1 MSYLRNAALAV
12 LAVLALVFI
21 APAAQAENTVVKSGD
36 FTAVLVAPNQSVGGT
51 AFCASLIMCTF
62 TRVPPLM
69 DGDNAQAILMTV
81 ADDGTIVHLRIDVY
95 AAARCEPRGT
105 PDAQAE
111 GDLTLTTAGTWIIYN
126 NFAVPAGLTF
136 SQQWSVQNSTTAT
149 DCGTTVCVNSVGGT
163 APGDCDA
170 T

>member
-1 MSYLRNAALAV
+1 MFYLRNVALAV
-12 LAVLALVFI
+12 LAIVFV
-21 APAAQAENTVVKSGD
+21 ASTAQAGSEVVKSGN
-36 FTAVLVAPNQSVGGT
+36 FTAVLVAPNQSIAGGA
-51 AFCASLIMCTF
+51 AFCSSLTMCTF

-69 DGDNAQAILMTV
+69 DGDNAQAIVMTV
-81 ADDGTIVHLRIDVY
+81 ADDNTTVHVRIDLY

-111 GDLTLTTAGTWIIYN
+111 GDVPLATAGTWIIYN
-126 NFAVPAGLTF
+126 NFSLTTGLTF
-136 SQQWSVQNSTTAT
+136 SQQWSVQNATTAT
-149 DCGTTVCVNSVGGT
+149 DCGTTVCVNSVAGT

>member
-1 MSYLRNAALAV
+1 MTYLRNVAFAA
-12 LAVLALVFI
+12 LALVFM
-21 APAAQAENTVVKSGD
+21 APVAQAENTVVQSGD
-36 FTAVLVAPNQSVGGT
+36 FTAVLVAPNQSVQGGA
-51 AFCASLIMCTF
+51 AFCSSLILCTF

-69 DGDNAQAILMTV
+69 NGDNAQGILMTV
-81 ADDGTIVHLRIDVY
+81 ADDNTTVHVRVDVY

-105 PDAQAE
+105 PDLQAE
-111 GDLTLTTAGTWIIYN
+111 GDVPLATAGTWII
-126 NFAVPAGLTF
+126 FANGGAVTAGLTF
-136 SQQWSVQNSTTAT
+136 SQQWAVQNATTST